1 MSGLITNV
9 HLFVKIYQTLS
20 ACPLYLYF
28 VGLDPTTRN
37 RKALQSPKDL
47 RRTYVW
53 TWPTLP
59 CPDCFMTMLWM
70 VPPPFHYL
78 LFSILFL
85 SQAIAIFFAALP
97 WKNSAA
103 ISLDVSQL
111 QNMENQFWVLSSIC
125 VQKNGMLTILFINC

>member
-1 MSGLITNV
+1 MYICLSKSTKPYQLVPCIFILWVWIPPRETGRRYNRR
-9 HLFVKIYQTLS
+9 KI
-20 ACPLYLYF
+20 
-28 VGLDPTTRN
+28 
-37 RKALQSPKDL
+37 
-47 RRTYVW
+47 
-53 TWPTLP
+53 WPTLP

-85 SQAIAIFFAALP
+85 SHLSILFLSQALAIFFAALP